1 MASLR
6 YKAFLSYSHK
16 DEAWAVW
23 LHRALETYRVPRNL
37 VGRQT
42 SAGLV
47 PSRVQP
53 VFRDR
58 DDLSSSADLAE
69 TVKKALA
76 DSENLIVICSPD
88 ASGSRWVNEE
98 IREFARLGR
107 GKRIFCMI
115 VDGGS
120 ASDGSLSACFPPAL
134 SGIGVIEP
142 LAADARRW
150 ADGKHVA
157 KLKLVAG
164 LLGLRL
170 DELRQRDMQRRHK
183 QQLITSLGVIAAVVL
198 TLMTVFSKISQ
209 KHEREKAEQLAS
221 FVVDLG
227 QRLQSDSDLETLA
240 LISTEASKN
249 LQSLDQD
256 KLSSETGRKVALAV
270 RQMGLVNQY
279 RDQPEEALQEFVK
292 SRDLLANLVKK
303 YPADSQTLFE
313 LGNAEFYIGNLYF
326 KQGGMELAL
335 KHMQVYFSLTQQ
347 LLATD
352 PENPDWIME
361 LSYAHN
367 NLAALQINSGN
378 GIDETTLAHVAE
390 ATSLMQQAVALKP
403 DDEAALAGYATI
415 LAWAADAQLQ
425 ACNLGQA
432 TTLRNQVKALAEK
445 SARQSPANNQHKQTL
460 AFAMTGIGRIQTL
473 TGALAQARQNLAD
486 SISIL
491 QLQADIDPSNVIAK
505 QEVVGRRV
513 MLAKLLLDSG
523 DLDAAKRLLT
533 QVAAAFEAVDDIA
546 SRDVS
551 FQRDY
556 IDFLIGSASFDFQ
569 QQDFVSANIKLQTA
583 MRHQQDLLAKGNRDL
598 TDKYRQASARYL
610 WWRINGTDNADF
622 QSEALTYNSSGS
634 SQFQSCN
641 DADAAVRMAIVQ
653 HDEITASREVAYLLS
668 KGYAAPDFI
677 KICTQQNLCPVQA
690 Q

>member
-1 MASLR
+1 MATLR
-6 YKAFLSYSHK
+6 YKAYLSYSHK

-23 LHRALETYRVPRNL
+23 LHRALETYRIPRNL

-42 SAGLV
+42 SAGPV

-76 DSENLIVICSPD
+76 DSENLIVICSPA
-88 ASGSRWVNEE
+88 ASESRWVNEE
-98 IREFARLGR
+98 ILEFARLGR

-115 VDGGS
+115 ADSGS
-120 ASDGSLSACFPPAL
+120 ESDGSPGACFPPAL
-134 SGIGVIEP
+134 SRIGVIEP
-142 LAADARRW
+142 LAADARKW

-157 KLKLVAG
+157 KLKLIAG

-170 DELRQRDMQRRHK
+170 DELRQRDMQRRRK

-198 TLMTVFSKISQ
+198 TLMTVFSRISQ
-209 KHEREKAEQLAS
+209 KHEREKAEQLAT

-240 LISTEASKN
+240 LISTEAWKN

-256 KLSSETGRKVALAV
+256 KLSPETGRKVALAV

-279 RDQPEEALQEFVK
+279 RDQPEEALQAFTK
-292 SRDLLANLVKK
+292 SRDLLANLLKK
-303 YPADSQTLFE
+303 YPEDVQTLFE
-313 LGNAEFYIGNLYF
+313 LGNAEFYIGNLHF
-326 KQGGMELAL
+326 KQGSMELAL
-335 KHMQVYFSLTQQ
+335 KHMQVYFGLSQR

-352 PENPDWIME
+352 PDNPDWIME

-378 GIDETTLAHVAE
+378 GIDEATLAHVAE
-390 ATSLMQQAVALKP
+390 ATSLMEQVVALKP
-403 DDEAALAGYATI
+403 DDEAVIGDYATI

-425 ACNLGQA
+425 ACNLGHA
-432 TTLRNQVKALAEK
+432 SKLRNQVKALAEK
-445 SARQSPANNQHKQTL
+445 SARQSPANNELKQNL
-460 AFAMTGIGRIQTL
+460 AFAMTGIGRIQTM

-505 QEVVGRRV
+505 QEVEARRV
-513 MLAKLLLDSG
+513 MLAKLLVDLG
-523 DLDAAKRLLT
+523 DLDAAELLLQ
-533 QVAAAFEAVDDIA
+533 QVSAAFEAVDDIA
-546 SRDVS
+546 TRDVS

-556 IDFLIGSASFDFQ
+556 IDFLISSANLDFQ
-569 QQDFVSANIKLQTA
+569 KQDPASARLKLQTA
-583 MRHQQDLLAKGNRDL
+583 MQYQQNLLGRGDRDL

-622 QSEALTYNSSGS
+622 QSASLSDDPSGS
-634 SQFQSCN
+634 SEYQSCN

-677 KICTQQNLCPVQA
+677 RICKQQNLCPEQA